1 MICPNCGK
9 QINDGDLFCAYCRQ
23 RVDSQPV
30 QQTIQ
35 PVYVQPEQ
43 PIRSTDPVKEQHP
56 ASVFF
61 TTLFIGASLIASFIM
76 FIKPGYMLGRD
87 DDDSS
92 SRKKK
97 SDSSVSVVDKESK
110 EDDSEIVTT
119 VTTAGTTKKS
129 TTSDDS
135 DGITTTKTTTT
146 AADTSAATTKKT
158 TTKKSTTT
166 KTTTSQNTT
175 SITAA
180 NTTTAAPVTDQPT
193 TTAATKSADDI
204 AKEDAVN
211 YSTDEKP
218 SFSDFEW
225 CYGQF
230 GLVRDPPSDVEFLM
244 ESGSWTGGWK
254 CMIVYSTSENDEQY
268 IREINNVYIDI
279 EGTDIDMTVKHY
291 IYEID
296 GESYDDSI
304 TANWTLTG
312 QVTNGPFE
320 VVGGE
325 RVTMRSFWR
334 QNGHEYAVGDMMLQ
348 DGTDAYIA
356 FYR

>member
-9 QINDGDLFCAYCRQ
+9 QINDGDLFCAYCCQ
-23 RVDSQPV
+23 RVGSQPT
-30 QQTIQ
+30 QQPVQ

-43 PIRSTDPVKEQHP
+43 PIRSTDTVKEQHP

-61 TTLFIGASLIASFIM
+61 TTLFIGAALIASFIM
-76 FIKPGYMLGRD
+76 FIKPGYFLGRD

-119 VTTAGTTKKS
+119 VTTAAPDVS
-129 TTSDDS
+129 EPSDDS
-135 DGITTTKTTTT
+135 SSAETTTTTTT
-146 AADTSAATTKKT
+146 AAETTPAETEAPKLVVDAEKDEAAK
-158 TTKKSTTT
+158 
-166 KTTTSQNTT
+166 
-175 SITAA
+175 
-180 NTTTAAPVTDQPT
+180 
-193 TTAATKSADDI
+193 
-204 AKEDAVN
+204 

-218 SFSDFEW
+218 SFSEFEW

-296 GESYDDSI
+296 GESYDDSV
-304 TANWTLTG
+304 TADWKLSG